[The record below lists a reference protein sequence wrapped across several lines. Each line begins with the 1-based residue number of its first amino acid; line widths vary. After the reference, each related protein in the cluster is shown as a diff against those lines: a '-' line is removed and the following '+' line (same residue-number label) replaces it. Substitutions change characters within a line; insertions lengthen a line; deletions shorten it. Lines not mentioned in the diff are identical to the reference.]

1 VALPDLHG
9 FLARINGWP
18 RRLLTVLCLVL
29 AAGSALSAPKH
40 PSSATTGVVVASRA
54 IAGGVVLSA
63 ADVTVA
69 HWPRSL
75 RPPSAFDATSAVL
88 GRRVAGAIGA
98 GEALT
103 SARVLGTGLTASLAT
118 GFSAVP
124 VPLTDTGS
132 AALIQAGD
140 YADLISVDAN
150 SEAPAVMVA
159 SQILVIAVVAASTNA
174 VGGQPAELVVAAN
187 PAQALRIAAV
197 AGRGVF
203 ATVRAPP

>member
-1 VALPDLHG
+1 MALPDLHG
-9 FLARINGWP
+9 ILARINGWP
-18 RRLLTVLCLVL
+18 RRLLTVLCLLL
-29 AAGSALSAPKH
+29 AAASALSAPKH
-40 PSSATTGVVVASRA
+40 ASTATMDVVVASHP
-54 IAGGVVLSA
+54 IAGGMVLATS
-63 ADVTVA
+63 DVTLA
-69 HWPRSL
+69 RWPRAV
-75 RPPSAFDATSAVL
+75 RPASAFGATSAVL
-88 GRRVAGAIGA
+88 GRRSAGPIAT

-103 SARVLGTGLTASLAT
+103 PARVLGAGLTATLPP

-124 VPLTDTGS
+124 VPLTDAGS

-150 SEAPAVMVA
+150 SAAAPAMVA
-159 SQILVIAVVAASTNA
+159 SQILVIAVVAASVNA

-187 PAQALRIAAV
+187 PAQALRLAAV